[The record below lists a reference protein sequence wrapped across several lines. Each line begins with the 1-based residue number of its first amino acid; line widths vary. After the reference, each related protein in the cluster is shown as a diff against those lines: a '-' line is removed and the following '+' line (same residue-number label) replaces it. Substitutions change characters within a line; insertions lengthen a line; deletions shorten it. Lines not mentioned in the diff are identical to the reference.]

1 MKSRFLGAV
10 CILYSAIIIY
20 VWSVGILKNFLAP
33 TMQIYLK
40 VSVFVLI
47 IIGLNLLASENNE
60 HNFKKSNLI
69 LLLPVLML
77 IFAGNGRL
85 TTNFAKNRVSNYTKT
100 TSKKEIETTIEKE
113 EKIEEEVEEIEE
125 PIDISNYDFS
135 KPDFEVVDENYNNL
149 EDYFSFVE
157 SSKVYKGKTIK
168 LKGFTLLKEV
178 YIPDG
183 YFAIG
188 KYAISCCAADAG
200 YVGFIAKYDKGEI
213 KDNTW
218 YEIEGVLT
226 PLPKNK
232 YGLVMGINVV
242 NLTEIDGSKEEQYV
256 YPCYSYGDGTCKETE
271 KYKLQ

>member
-1 MKSRFLGAV
+1 MFILIRTETFSFVNKILFRDIFTCKSQ
-10 CILYSAIIIY
+10 IIIY

-149 EDYFSFVE
+149 GATEYGVSFYDTEWNKMQVSYGKHKTPDVSRPIHLNE
-157 SSKVYKGKTIK
+157 MIRIATTLSKEFPFIRVDFFETCTKIYVAE
-168 LKGFTLLKEV
+168 LTL
-178 YIPDG
+178 YPG
-183 YFAIG
+183 G
-188 KYAISCCAADAG
+188 G
-200 YVGFIAKYDKGEI
+200 
-213 KDNTW
+213 
-218 YEIEGVLT
+218 LT
-226 PLPKNK
+226 PYHPESINLE
-232 YGLVMGINVV
+232 MGELFI
-242 NLTEIDGSKEEQYV
+242 LSE
-256 YPCYSYGDGTCKETE
+256 
-271 KYKLQ
+271 